1 MVLSRIKRAI
11 AFTQIALLAA
21 AGSAFAV
28 TVKIHVAHEGANTV
42 SVVNTGAQRVVQ
54 AIPVSAML
62 HGMRIGPKRMQVWVA
77 NLKGGSVSVIAAG
90 TQLQITQVA
99 VGKGPSDISKSP

>member
-11 AFTQIALLAA
+11 AFTQMALLTA
-21 AGSAFAV
+21 AGSAYAV
-28 TVKIHVAHEGANTV
+28 TVKTPVADEGANTV
-42 SVVNTGAQRVVQ
+42 SVVNTGAQRFVQ

-62 HGMRIGPKRMQVWVA
+62 QGMRIGAKRMQVWVA

-90 TQLQITQVA
+90 SQKQIAQVA
-99 VGKGPSDISKSP
+99 VGKGPSGIGMSP